1 MKKLG
6 IILFFILFAI
16 PLPFAALY
24 SLFALAGIVMELAE
38 LNFGMVVVYL
48 MLMLAAVPYGLIY
61 MYALLRT
68 WDREKISLVTFTP
81 VMQIAVAALLLV
93 LINPVANLI
102 DASEKYFGLRVG
114 DYEIVES
121 LDTHGGFH
129 GDGTYYLILDCSKNR
144 EKALKAVSKW
154 DRLPLPENVKL
165 MMYGGMKNG
174 RYYGYHLAEEANMP
188 RIENGYYVF
197 RDRYRGGNDP
207 SDDSE
212 LLSRYSF
219 NFTIA
224 VYDADTD
231 RMYYFE
237 YDT

>member
-48 MLMLAAVPYGLIY
+48 MIMLAAVPYGLIY
-61 MYALLRT
+61 IYALIRT
-68 WDREKISLVTFTP
+68 LDSEKVSPATFAP
-81 VMQIAVAALLLV
+81 AMQLAVAALLLV
-93 LINPVANLI
+93 LINPVAELI
-102 DASEKYFGLRVG
+102 GASETRFGLRVG

-154 DRLPLPENVKL
+154 DRLPLPENVDLL
-165 MMYGGMKNG
+165 MFGKENSWYKI
-174 RYYGYHLAEEANMP
+174 ADEAKMP
-188 RIENGYYVF
+188 KVENGYYVF
-197 RDRYRGGNDP
+197 QNRSPDKEDFDERG
-207 SDDSE
+207 
-212 LLSRYSF
+212 YIA

-224 VYDADTD
+224 VYDSDTD
-231 RMYYFE
+231 MMYYFE
-237 YDT
+237 WDT

>member
-6 IILFFILFAI
+6 IIVFFILFAI

-48 MLMLAAVPYGLIY
+48 MIMLAAVPYGLIY
-61 MYALLRT
+61 IYALIRT
-68 WDREKISLVTFTP
+68 LDSEKVSPATFAP
-81 VMQIAVAALLLV
+81 AMQLAVAALLLV
-93 LINPVANLI
+93 LINPVAELI
-102 DASEKYFGLRVG
+102 GASETRFGLRAG

-154 DRLPLPENVKL
+154 DRLPLPENMDQL
-165 MMYGGMKNG
+165 MFGD
-174 RYYGYHLAEEANMP
+174 EASWYRIADEAKMP
-188 RIENGYYVF
+188 RVENGYYVF
-197 RDRYRGGNDP
+197 QNRS
-207 SDDSE
+207 SDKAAFDKSGRIE
-212 LLSRYSF
+212 

-224 VYDADTD
+224 VYDTDADM
-231 RMYYFE
+231 MYYFE
-237 YDT
+237 WDT

>member
-48 MLMLAAVPYGLIY
+48 MIMLAAVPYGLIY
-61 MYALLRT
+61 IYALIRT
-68 WDREKISLVTFTP
+68 LDSEKVSPATFAP
-81 VMQIAVAALLLV
+81 AMQLAVAALLLV
-93 LINPVANLI
+93 LINPVAELI
-102 DASEKYFGLRVG
+102 GASETRFGLRVG

-154 DRLPLPENVKL
+154 DRLPLPENMDQL
-165 MMYGGMKNG
+165 MFGDETSWY
-174 RYYGYHLAEEANMP
+174 RIADEAKMP
-188 RIENGYYVF
+188 RVENGYYVF
-197 RDRYRGGNDP
+197 QNRS
-207 SDDSE
+207 SDKAAFDESGRIE
-212 LLSRYSF
+212 

-224 VYDADTD
+224 VYDTDADM
-231 RMYYFE
+231 MYYFE
-237 YDT
+237 WDT

>member
-1 MKKLG
+1 VKKLG

-48 MLMLAAVPYGLIY
+48 MIMLAAVPYGLIY
-61 MYALLRT
+61 IYALIRT
-68 WDREKISLVTFTP
+68 LDSEKVSPATFAP
-81 VMQIAVAALLLV
+81 AMQLAVAALLLV
-93 LINPVANLI
+93 LINPVAELI
-102 DASEKYFGLRVG
+102 GASETCFGLRVG

-154 DRLPLPENVKL
+154 DRLPLPENVEL
-165 MMYGGMKNG
+165 MMYGGIKDG

-197 RDRYRGGNDP
+197 RDRHRGGNDP